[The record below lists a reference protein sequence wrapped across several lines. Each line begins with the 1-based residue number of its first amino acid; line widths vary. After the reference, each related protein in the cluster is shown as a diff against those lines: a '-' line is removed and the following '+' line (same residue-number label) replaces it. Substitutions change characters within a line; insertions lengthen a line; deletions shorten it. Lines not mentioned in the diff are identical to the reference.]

1 YAVADVISAI
11 GLSLAAIRPTA
22 GCTTAVDR
30 HEFSLR
36 RAAPVAASSLVGTLY
51 YRVDVW
57 LLSLL
62 VGPAPVAVYASGY
75 RICDGLLLPANA
87 IATVSIPSTARL
99 KPSQQRRR
107 LLKLSLLVLAP
118 RYGIAAAAWA
128 TVGCQA
134 LLAVLLARTLR
145 IGRVAATSESTQSN
159 EQNLDHAEHRG
170 PGARDAGPGNDVRT
184 VLPLLDGVH
193 EGV

>member
-1 YAVADVISAI
+1 MPSD
-11 GLSLAAIRPTA
+11 
-22 GCTTAVDR
+22 
-30 HEFSLR
+30 
-36 RAAPVAASSLVGTLY
+36 
-51 YRVDVW
+51 
-57 LLSLL
+57 
-62 VGPAPVAVYASGY
+62 AVYAS
-75 RICDGLLLPANA
+75 
-87 IATVSIPSTARL
+87 
-99 KPSQQRRR
+99 R
-107 LLKLSLLVLAP
+107 LLKLPVLAVDGDTIGRVENLVLVP